1 MKVAKSANEQLSEW
15 HAARSRVLLVEA
27 ADDTM
32 TGETTTNH
40 PTPLYS
46 LSKAQYIGGE
56 VPED

>member
-1 MKVAKSANEQLSEW
+1 
-15 HAARSRVLLVEA
+15 VEA

-46 LSKAQYIGGE
+46 LSKAQNIGGE